1 MTAPSPK
8 SPWYKSWIWTSVS
21 FLGSM
26 GIGLLLLTEVRSGP
40 VVAALGGL
48 GAYFSLAF
56 LVPQAMSGKTRLSKS
71 RASGQSPPDDPRVNL
86 LVEAHHHAATL
97 AAVVPNLP
105 LAVGQIVTD
114 LNRHARLII
123 EAVSNAPEKL
133 PPVLRFFTYYL
144 PSTADLVMDRI
155 KLAPHAGSARLT
167 EIDQTLGRLVDA
179 FKGFEQAVLSPD
191 LQSVDLDI
199 ALLDDALDAD
209 FEALKR

>member
-114 LNRHARLII
+114 
-123 EAVSNAPEKL
+123 APEKL